1 MFERN
6 LGNIE
11 RVVRLLFAVGLAVW
25 ALAQPDLN
33 LTEIF
38 VLAVAVML
46 AVNGIFSRCYI
57 WYLLNINTVKT
68 HNLSTD

>member
-6 LGNIE
+6 LGNLE
-11 RVVRLLFAVGLAVW
+11 RVVRLLFAVGLTIW
-25 ALAQPDLN
+25 AFAQPSLN

-46 AVNGIFSRCYI
+46 ALNGIFSRCYF
-57 WYLLNINTVKT
+57 WYLFNINTTK
-68 HNLSTD
+68 NEDLSVD

>member
-6 LGNIE
+6 LGNFE
-11 RVVRLLFAVGLAVW
+11 RVVRLLFAVGLTVW
-25 ALAQPDLN
+25 VLVQPDLN

-38 VLAVAVML
+38 VLVVAVML
-46 AVNGIFSRCYI
+46 AVNGIFSRCYF

-68 HNLSTD
+68 EDLGTD

>member
-6 LGNIE
+6 LGNVE
-11 RVVRLLFAVGLAVW
+11 RVIRLIFAVGLILW
-25 ALAQPDLN
+25 ALAQPSLN

-46 AVNGIFSRCYI
+46 AINGIFSRCYF

-68 HNLSTD
+68 EDLSVD

>member
-6 LGNIE
+6 LGNLE
-11 RVVRLLFAVGLAVW
+11 RVVRLLFAIGLTVW

-38 VLAVAVML
+38 VLIIAVML
-46 AVNGIFSRCYI
+46 ALNGIFSRCYF

-68 HNLSTD
+68 EDQSLD